1 MQDTVSNEYTGNTID
16 LRSTMT
22 LIMGARCIDG
32 VVLVADRKINSR
44 EESEP
49 VYGDKITG
57 EIREILTGFSGDRG
71 TFELFT
77 NRLRSYAREMDEQI
91 KKRRTDIDE
100 IIWHIHEIKMDFRN
114 KPGRYKFELMVG
126 ISSKYFTNRKST
138 LNYFYD
144 DGGFIPVDKCK
155 AIGEGKIHA
164 LYYLQRYYY
173 ENMTMRRFAQLGD
186 FIIRYIDN
194 EQYRLDNTVGLD
206 PKYPYPQIIY
216 IPDDPD
222 YCKPYNNGQIKFD
235 CTPTQKD
242 LKGFK
247 SFSEKKLGE
256 LYGESFFNPTTISAK

>member
-1 MQDTVSNEYTGNTID
+1 VVRRPS
-16 LRSTMT
+16 MT
-22 LIMGARCIDG
+22 LMMGARCIDG

-44 EESEP
+44 EESDP
-49 VYGDKITG
+49 IYGNKITG
-57 EIREILTGFSGDRG
+57 EITEVLTGFSGDRG
-71 TFELFT
+71 TFELFR
-77 NRLRSYAREMDEQI
+77 NCLRRYAKEIDEQI
-91 KKRRTDIDE
+91 KRGSNKEINIDE
-100 IIWHIHEIKMDFRN
+100 IIWHIHEIKMGFRN

-173 ENMTMRRFAQLGD
+173 KNMTMRRFAQLGD

-222 YCKPYNNGQIKFD
+222 YCKPYNNNGQIKFD

-242 LKGFK
+242 LKEFK
-247 SFSEKKLGE
+247 SFSEKKLGK
-256 LYGESFFNPTTISAK
+256 LYGESFFNPTTVTT